1 MQGLLRSLAHALFRA
16 RQYNDRCIRR
26 FAVGVRHKRI
36 LELGSGKPLR
46 GRDTYSARRFFDAS
60 NEFIQS
66 AIVVEYGHRVVDV
79 TTMRFRSEFDVILCT
94 SVLEHVYDFESA
106 IANIY
111 EALKPGGTAI
121 ILVPGMYPLHDEPHD
136 YWRFTEHALRR
147 LLKAFKEVRIEHK
160 GPRAYPFVYYTEA
173 QK

>member
-1 MQGLLRSLAHALFRA
+1 MASSAPCLGMGDALPEEIPRPSTTVSINRSARTKQAVLRWLAHAIFRA
-16 RQYNDRCIRR
+16 RAYDDRCLRR
-26 FAVGVRHKRI
+26 FAEGVRHQRI

-94 SVLEHVYDFESA
+94 SVLDHVYDFELA
-106 IANIY
+106 NANIY
-111 EALKPGGTAI
+111 ERLSQG
-121 ILVPGMYPLHDEPHD
+121 EP
-136 YWRFTEHALRR
+136 R
-147 LLKAFKEVRIEHK
+147 
-160 GPRAYPFVYYTEA
+160 
-173 QK
+173 